1 MRELI
6 PWWARIGAKLALSRL
21 PAGYGLWHKLR
32 LFTHGAMDQHGYALG
47 VFQKH
52 LQRAGLENAS
62 GFTALE
68 LGPGD
73 SLASAVLARAYG
85 ASHTHLIDV
94 GRFATEDMRVYR
106 DLEKHL
112 RELGLSPPDLERTP
126 DLQAMLR
133 ACEASYSTSG
143 IESLRSV
150 PSASI
155 DFIWSHAVLEHV
167 RRDEFAQ
174 IAAETRRV
182 MRPSGVCSHQIDL
195 QDHLGGKLNNM
206 RIRSSLWE
214 ANWMARSGFYTNRL
228 KQSQIVDIFSA
239 AGFHVDVVNTT
250 RWDAPPISQAALAP
264 EFRSV
269 DTRELLV
276 KGFEIVLRPR

>member
-32 LFTHGAMDQHGYALG
+32 LFTHGAMDQHDYALG

-52 LQRAGLENAS
+52 LQRAGLTNTS
-62 GFTALE
+62 GFVALE

-73 SLASAVLARAYG
+73 SLASAVLARTYG
-85 ASHTHLIDV
+85 AGRTHLIDV
-94 GRFATEDMRVYR
+94 GRYATDDMRVYR
-106 DLEKHL
+106 ELTRHL
-112 RELGLSPPDLERTP
+112 RELGLSPPDLDSTP
-126 DLQAMLR
+126 DVQAMLR
-133 ACEASYSTSG
+133 ACAASYETAG
-143 IESLRSV
+143 LASLRAV
-150 PSASI
+150 PSASV

-182 MRPSGVCSHQIDL
+182 LKPSGICSHQIDL

-206 RIRSSLWE
+206 RIRSSVWE
-214 ANWMARSGFYTNRL
+214 ADWMACSGFYTNRL
-228 KQSQIVDIFSA
+228 KQSQIIQIFAA
-239 AGFHVDVVNTT
+239 AGFASQVVHTKV
-250 RWDAPPISQAALAP
+250 WDASPISRAALAP
-264 EFRSV
+264 EFRALDSG
-269 DTRELLV
+269 ELLV
-276 KGFEIVLRPR
+276 KGFEVVLRPL